1 MEKTTGHPAVGGVMT
16 KTTFAVKIGEEVLKN
31 FKIFCKEHGIKY
43 SFFIEEAIKEKLEE
57 EELKEDILD
66 FKTLRN
72 DEGSAI
78 PFEKY
83 LRGRGGI

>member
-1 MEKTTGHPAVGGVMT
+1 MEKTTGHPAEGGAMT
-16 KTTFAVKIGEEVLKN
+16 KATFAVKIGEEVLKD

-43 SFFIEEAIKEKLEE
+43 SFFIEEAIKEKLEK

-66 FKTLRN
+66 FKTLRKE
-72 DEGSAI
+72 EGSAV

>member
-1 MEKTTGHPAVGGVMT
+1 MEKTTGHPAVGGT
-16 KTTFAVKIGEEVLKN
+16 IAKATFAVKIGEEVLKD

-66 FKTLRN
+66 FKTLRKE
-72 DEGSAI
+72 EGSAI